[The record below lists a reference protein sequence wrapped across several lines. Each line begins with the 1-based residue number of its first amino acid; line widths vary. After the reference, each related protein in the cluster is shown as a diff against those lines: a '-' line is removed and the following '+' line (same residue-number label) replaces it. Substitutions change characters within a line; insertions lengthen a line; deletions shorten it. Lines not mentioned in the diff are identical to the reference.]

1 MRRGTRGGSPQRT
14 VRLPLAAGL
23 FLTITG
29 LVALCFGLYA
39 LLRGGR
45 GQRGGI
51 GPLSERGVHV
61 VAGIRMTLIGLA
73 SLGAGAYFLWT
84 AL

>member
-1 MRRGTRGGSPQRT
+1 LSFS
-14 VRLPLAAGL
+14 LAAGL
-23 FLTITG
+23 FLILTG
-29 LVALCFGLYA
+29 LVALSFGLYA

-61 VAGIRMTLIGLA
+61 VAGVRMTVVGLLG
-73 SLGAGAYFLWT
+73 LGAGIYLFLS
-84 AL
+84 

>member
-1 MRRGTRGGSPQRT
+1 MSPA
-14 VRLPLAAGL
+14 LAAGL
-23 FLTITG
+23 LLAIVG
-29 LVALCFGLYA
+29 LGALAFGLYA

-61 VAGIRMTLIGLA
+61 VAGIRMTVIGTLSSLA
-73 SLGAGAYFLWT
+73 GGYLLWRYFS
-84 AL
+84 

>member
-1 MRRGTRGGSPQRT
+1 VSPT
-14 VRLPLAAGL
+14 LAFGILLVLAGM
-23 FLTITG
+23 
-29 LVALCFGLYA
+29 VALSFGLYA

-61 VAGIRMTLIGLA
+61 VAGV
-73 SLGAGAYFLWT
+73 
-84 AL
+84 

>member
-1 MRRGTRGGSPQRT
+1 MSPA
-14 VRLPLAAGL
+14 LALGILLVLAGMAGL
-23 FLTITG
+23 S
-29 LVALCFGLYA
+29 FGLYA

-61 VAGIRMTLIGLA
+61 VAGVRMVVMGAIGLA
-73 SLGAGAYFLWT
+73 AGAYLLWNFV
-84 AL
+84 

>member
-1 MRRGTRGGSPQRT
+1 M
-14 VRLPLAAGL
+14 LIL
-23 FLTITG
+23 TG
-29 LVALCFGLYA
+29 LVALSFGLYA

-61 VAGIRMTLIGLA
+61 VAGVRMTVVGLLG
-73 SLGAGAYFLWT
+73 LGAGIYL
-84 AL
+84 LLG

>member
-1 MRRGTRGGSPQRT
+1 MTTG
-14 VRLPLAAGL
+14 LAAGL
-23 FLTITG
+23 FLVFVG
-29 LVALCFGLYA
+29 VAALSFGLYA

-61 VAGIRMTLIGLA
+61 VAGVRMTIIGLA
-73 SLGAGAYFLWT
+73 ALAFGAYLLWRS
-84 AL
+84 

>member
-1 MRRGTRGGSPQRT
+1 MS
-14 VRLPLAAGL
+14 LPLAAGL
-23 FLTITG
+23 FLILTG
-29 LVALCFGLYA
+29 LVALSFGLYA

-61 VAGIRMTLIGLA
+61 VAGVRMTVVGLL
-73 SLGAGAYFLWT
+73 SLGAGTYL
-84 AL
+84 LLS

>member
-1 MRRGTRGGSPQRT
+1 MS
-14 VRLPLAAGL
+14 LSLAAGL
-23 FLTITG
+23 FLILTG
-29 LVALCFGLYA
+29 LVAFSFGLYA

-61 VAGIRMTLIGLA
+61 VAGVRMTVVGLLG
-73 SLGAGAYFLWT
+73 LGAGIYL
-84 AL
+84 LLS

>member
-1 MRRGTRGGSPQRT
+1 MPVSPA
-14 VRLPLAAGL
+14 LAFGILLVLAGIAGL
-23 FLTITG
+23 S
-29 LVALCFGLYA
+29 FGLYA

-61 VAGIRMTLIGLA
+61 VAGVRMTVMGALGLA
-73 SLGAGAYFLWT
+73 AGAYLLWNF
-84 AL
+84 AN